1 MRMSDDVGRGRE
13 CEAAGQA
20 DVVGSDWS
28 GGWRECEARPQLG
41 LGLHSIV
48 FNNLNI

>member
-20 DVVGSDWS
+20 DVVGWGWS
-28 GGWRECEARPQLG
+28 EGRESGKQGR
-41 LGLHSIV
+41 S
-48 FNNLNI
+48 